1 MISRRF
7 SVAPML
13 DWTDKHC
20 RFFHRLLSKH
30 ALLYTEMINVHAIL
44 RGDAARHL
52 DFDAA
57 EHPVALQL
65 GGSDAQAL
73 AQCAKI
79 AQDWGYDE
87 VNLNCGC
94 PSERVQSGS
103 FGACLMAE
111 PQIVADA
118 VKAMKDACT
127 IDVTVKH
134 RIGLDKN
141 ESYDFVRDFV
151 GQVGEAGCS
160 TFVVHARNAWLKG
173 LSPKE
178 NRDIPPLRYD
188 MVHALKR
195 DFPQF
200 EFIINGGINTHESVV
215 EQLQS
220 VDGVM
225 VGRQAYHDPYW
236 LAQIDRLVY
245 NDATVPLNRIEIL
258 EHLETYARQQIA
270 LGVPLRVMTKHW
282 LGLFHGEA
290 GARAWRRHLSDA
302 QVLAHNDASCL
313 WFGLK

>member
-52 DFDAA
+52 DFDAS

-79 AQDWGYDE
+79 AQDWGCDE

-151 GQVGEAGCS
+151 GQVGAAGCS

-188 MVHALKR
+188 VVHALKR

-200 EFIINGGINTHESVV
+200 EFIINGGINTYESVV

-245 NDATVPLNRIEIL
+245 NDATAPLNRIEIL
-258 EHLETYARQQIA
+258 EQLETYARQQIA

-302 QVLAHNDASCL
+302 QVLAQNDASCL